1 MTDPTDEVSDEVADY
16 GEYQL
21 FKKRNGFVIAPPLPS
36 EHLNDLFGK
45 FQ

>member
-36 EHLNDLFGK
+36 EHLNDLFGEL
-45 FQ
+45 Q